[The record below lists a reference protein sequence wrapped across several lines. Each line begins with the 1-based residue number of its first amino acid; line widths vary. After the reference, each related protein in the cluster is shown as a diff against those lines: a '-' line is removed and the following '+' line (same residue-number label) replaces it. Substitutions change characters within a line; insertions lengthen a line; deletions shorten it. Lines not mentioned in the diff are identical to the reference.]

1 MPITNDDGQ
10 PLSSADLLALHDL
23 MQPTCWRDFFDDLP
37 EHQRQADPS
46 QLRGVLAEPI
56 PAGDLEFWRRWQDT
70 TPRTSST
77 PAPWND
83 LGDGE

>member
-1 MPITNDDGQ
+1 MRITNDDGT
-10 PLSSADLLALHDL
+10 PLSPADLLALHDL
-23 MQPTCWRDFFDDLP
+23 MQPTCWRDFFDDL
-37 EHQRQADPS
+37 EAHQRQADPS
-46 QLRGVLAEPI
+46 HLRGVLAEPI

-70 TPRTSST
+70 TPHTSST